1 MPCASPFQLRSV
13 FKSSEQFLNLLRFEA
28 YFVPRVPDGC
38 FENIVVD
45 AEGLEALGIPALTGP
60 ATFAFPAPP

>member
-1 MPCASPFQLRSV
+1 MLSPFHLRSV
-13 FKSSEQFLNLLRFEA
+13 FKISEQFLNLLRFKT
-28 YFVPRVPDGC
+28 YFEPLVPDGC

-45 AEGLEALGIPALTGP
+45 AAGLEALGTPALTGP